1 MVMPDVLQAAL
12 WALLGSSAL
21 LIGALVAVLV
31 ALPER
36 VVGMLLGFAAGVLIS
51 TVSADL
57 ATEAIEEGGPIT
69 LAVGLAAG
77 SVVFFVGAWLID
89 QAGGGDRLCTTA
101 EREDR
106 KASTLVFG
114 SVLDGVPEAL
124 AIGISL
130 LAGGMVGLSLVAAVF
145 LSNLPESMAATT
157 SMRKAKH
164 SIPYIFGSW
173 TVVVL
178 TGSVASA
185 AGYVVVGVVLP
196 DAIGLI
202 HAFAAGALL
211 TMVAHTV
218 LPEAFEHGGRATS
231 LLATLG
237 FAAAFILSAVSTS

>member
-1 MVMPDVLQAAL
+1 MATQDVLQAAL
-12 WALLGSSAL
+12 WALLGGSAL

-31 ALPER
+31 TLSER
-36 VVGMLLGFAAGVLIS
+36 VIGMLLGFAAGVLIS
-51 TVSADL
+51 AVSADL

-77 SVVFFVGAWLID
+77 SVVFFIGAWLID
-89 QAGGGDRLCTTA
+89 RAGGGDRLCTTV

-106 KASTLVFG
+106 KASTIVFG

-130 LAGGMVGLSLVAAVF
+130 LAGGMVGLPLVAAVF

-164 SIPYIFGSW
+164 SIAYIFGSW
-173 TVVVL
+173 GVVVL
-178 TGSVASA
+178 TSSVASA
-185 AGYVVVGVVLP
+185 AGYVVVGVVVP
-196 DAIGLI
+196 GAIGLI
-202 HAFAAGALL
+202 HAFAAGAVL

-218 LPEAFEHGGRATS
+218 LPEAFDHGGRATS
-231 LLATLG
+231 LFTTLG
-237 FAAAFILSAVSTS
+237 FAGAFILSAVSMS